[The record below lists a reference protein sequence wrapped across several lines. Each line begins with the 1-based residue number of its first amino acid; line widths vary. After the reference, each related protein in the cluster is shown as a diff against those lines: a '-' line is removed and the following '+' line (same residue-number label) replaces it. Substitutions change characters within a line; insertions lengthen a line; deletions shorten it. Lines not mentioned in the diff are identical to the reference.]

1 MGKGRL
7 LTYNTSSSYS
17 AVIILHVTWGC
28 QVSKAAQTSIIF
40 IDYNNYY
47 IITLWLLDACIP

>member
-17 AVIILHVTWGC
+17 AVIILHVTCMGLPG
-28 QVSKAAQTSIIF
+28 K
-40 IDYNNYY
+40 
-47 IITLWLLDACIP
+47 